1 MSIDFKIMG
10 VYMQKMEIRYKSND
24 KIGINIEDTI
34 FFKAHDVLL
43 IRFHSCNNFS
53 HSNVVAINNNNI
65 MWRSNIEDGISEGMV
80 RINESR
86 FRLIYKDKYIIY
98 YIVDG
103 KIKEIFRRNIY
114 QRKKRKSYEE
124 RKQSVLNKFFHEN

>member
-1 MSIDFKIMG
+1 
-10 VYMQKMEIRYKSND
+10 MQKMEIRYKSND